1 MVIKTEYQTDSNDK
15 ITMVISAKGLTPTYQ
30 WFNPCGRVPDNVYL
44 TIEKFRS
51 QPKIDLNEMW

>member
-1 MVIKTEYQTDSNDK
+1 
-15 ITMVISAKGLTPTYQ
+15 MVISAKGLTPTYQ
-30 WFNPCGRVPDNVYL
+30 WFNPWGRVPYNVYL